1 MAISHIMAAGM
12 GGLRT
17 AGDLVAWMQMSKK
30 MKLPEAKKYVAEK
43 LGVSI
48 MDLTDEDVMYPLR
61 EELGIGV
68 VTAKAGGP
76 KGIAA
81 KMKIANLLGIEIN
94 SVNRFKKRSRMYWKS
109 GSLGLAVPS
118 AIGSSR
124 K

>member
-1 MAISHIMAAGM
+1 MAVSHIMAAGM

-48 MDLTDEDVMYPLR
+48 LDLTDEDVMYPLR
-61 EELGIGV
+61 EELGMGV

-81 KMKIANLLGIEIN
+81 KVKIANLLDIEIN
-94 SVNRFKKRSRMYWKS
+94 SVNLFKKRMEEQLKT
-109 GSLGLAVPS
+109 G
-118 AIGSSR
+118 
-124 K
+124 